1 MLRESLTF
9 APLTARACVIIRP
22 MPVPP
27 PVTRATRPFKLKRLL
42 RLKSPWL
49 AAATLWVAIVDVCI
63 LGIKGMVRNRQVD
76 VEVCEGF
83 VCGLFDG
90 KRDLGLRNGVA
101 EVKKRGDAWD
111 RPLIYGLALRRG
123 RRAVDEVVEGI
134 MTLSMHQNIQE
145 ELILFLFYTQYGL
158 N

>member
-1 MLRESLTF
+1 M
-9 APLTARACVIIRP
+9 IIRP
-22 MPVPP
+22 IPVPP
-27 PVTRATRPFKLKRLL
+27 PVTRATRPFRLKRLL

-49 AAATLWVAIVDVCI
+49 AAATLWVAIVDFCV
-63 LGIKGMVRNRQVD
+63 LGICIKGMVRNRQVD
-76 VEVCEGF
+76 FEVYEGF

-90 KRDLGLRNGVA
+90 KRDCDLRNGVA

-111 RPLIYGLALRRG
+111 RPLISGLALRRG
-123 RRAVDEVVEGI
+123 RRTVDEVVEGI